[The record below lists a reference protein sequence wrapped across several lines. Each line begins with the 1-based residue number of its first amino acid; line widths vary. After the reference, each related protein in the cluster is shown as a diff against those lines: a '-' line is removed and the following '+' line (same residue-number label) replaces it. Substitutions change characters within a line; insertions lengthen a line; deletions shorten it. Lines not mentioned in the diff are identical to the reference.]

1 MKTEAKS
8 DAASKQLE
16 PVKSAENTNISQD
29 GNTTKYSTV
38 PNEYSKI
45 HGVLNASNEPDN
57 ALYNEMRVAIHH
69 PDENSIQYQGG
80 HNSKI
85 SILYPSKS

>member
-8 DAASKQLE
+8 DVASKQLKD
-16 PVKSAENTNISQD
+16 VKSAENTNISQD

-45 HGVLNASNEPDN
+45 HGVLNASNESDN
-57 ALYNEMRVAIHH
+57 SLCNEMSVAIH
-69 PDENSIQYQGG
+69 PDENSIQ
-80 HNSKI
+80 I
-85 SILYPSKS
+85 SRFA